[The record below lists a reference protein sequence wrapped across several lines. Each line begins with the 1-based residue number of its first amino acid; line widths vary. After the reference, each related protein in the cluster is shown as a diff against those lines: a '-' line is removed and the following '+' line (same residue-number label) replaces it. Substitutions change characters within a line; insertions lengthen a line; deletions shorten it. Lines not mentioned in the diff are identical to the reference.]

1 MKNTMFKFAHMA
13 DIHIGAHKDKR
24 LIDLEIESFNES
36 IDICIKEGVKFI
48 IIAGD
53 FFHEPVPELEQVRKI
68 IKKLIGLSELNIPVY
83 VVYGS
88 HDKWGSQDS
97 IIELLEAA
105 KLIIKIYNP
114 KTVDGKIRL
123 EMHQDKETGVKLAGI
138 PGKRGGNEIHI
149 FERLDREH
157 LENQDGLKIFVFH
170 SGIEEFKPGFLKG
183 ALDMECIPIN
193 WFPKGFDYYAGGHI
207 HKRDEFNIQNYQNI
221 IFPGPSFIGWG
232 WKDYAD
238 VSKGE
243 KRGFYIVS
251 CENNKII
258 ENGIK
263 FIEMNKIEGKFIEFD
278 VTGKRAKQVN
288 EEINKKLEEEDV
300 DNKLVTIRIFG
311 ELLSGNKADID
322 TIAIRKLLTNKN
334 AIAPQ
339 INDRK
344 VTTKEVRKI
353 RMSSEDK
360 LEIEEELFKE
370 SIINIKPE
378 SHSLQNE
385 KGIIMAKELLKILKK
400 SPKDSSGKNSTA
412 LQNKITRLSIE
423 ILGISDIMEE

>member
-1 MKNTMFKFAHMA
+1 MFKFAHMA

-68 IKKLIGLSELNIPVY
+68 IKKLIELSELNIPVY

-88 HDKWGSQDS
+88 HDKWGSGEA

-138 PGKRGGNEIHI
+138 PGKRGGLEIHI

-170 SGIEEFKPGFLKG
+170 SGIEELKPDFLKN
-183 ALDMECIPIN
+183 AMDMECIPIN
-193 WFPKGFDYYAGGHI
+193 LFPKGFDYYAGGHI

-221 IFPGPSFIGWG
+221 IFPGPSFIGHG

-258 ENGIK
+258 DNGIK
-263 FIEMNKIEGKFIEFD
+263 FIEMNKIEGKFIEFDD

-322 TIAIRKLLTNKN
+322 TSAIRKLLINKN

-360 LEIEEELFKE
+360 LEIEE
-370 SIINIKPE
+370 NY
-378 SHSLQNE
+378 
-385 KGIIMAKELLKILKK
+385 
-400 SPKDSSGKNSTA
+400 
-412 LQNKITRLSIE
+412 
-423 ILGISDIMEE
+423 